1 MEIFAFNSRS
11 ISDLGTKFKN
21 NEIDKLKFNNDILV
35 NVAFNFFYFNK
46 DKKKANKLKK
56 EQDKI
61 FQAHFKKETAQ
72 DAADKA
78 LINQVRQKKETIE
91 NAQAIMSEKR
101 KELLDI
107 LLENKDIIIYSE
119 HTYNSYIPP
128 KDYSISLVNHLNNF
142 KEYKK
147 YLTESDLEINY
158 KNPAISNVKRE
169 KIVIKYTEQPY
180 LIDEKND
187 KLIQNNNNFESDKKE
202 RETQLKKLINDEE
215 DDTLFFPE
223 ALTNAQD
230 AKKQLNWLNDV
241 GEDEINNNFN
251 NLLEV
256 RKNDK
261 TFNNNNYFVFDSNY
275 SMSDFEEISI
285 FDSIPESDDRYSKFS
300 GYISDKCFKTYM
312 KKMNYN
318 YIDLMLLSYFDLDKE
333 FQIYNFMK
341 KEEIALNF
349 IKKIILSYGIC
360 TTKIYEHIIRTIIS
374 KKGNFNMDNYLDCFF
389 PIFDASEKYQTLKYK
404 FLLSLVKNHS
414 NQTISM
420 ENYKIFCNLIKGKWI
435 YDEDTY
441 KKLSKNMIETF
452 KQKYPGEYTDN
463 FKFTHISAIVEYLV
477 DKEYNDS

>member
-35 NVAFNFFYFNK
+35 NVAFNFFYLNK

-107 LLENKDIIIYSE
+107 LLENKDITIYTE

-158 KNPAISNVKRE
+158 KNPSMSNTKRD

-187 KLIQNNNNFESDKKE
+187 KLIQNNNNFENDKKE
-202 RETQLKKLINDEE
+202 RETKLKKLINDEE

-223 ALTNAQD
+223 ATTNAQD
-230 AKKQLNWLNDV
+230 IKKQQNLAV
-241 GEDEINNNFN
+241 RNN
-251 NLLEV
+251 
-256 RKNDK
+256 
-261 TFNNNNYFVFDSNY
+261 
-275 SMSDFEEISI
+275 
-285 FDSIPESDDRYSKFS
+285 
-300 GYISDKCFKTYM
+300 C
-312 KKMNYN
+312 
-318 YIDLMLLSYFDLDKE
+318 
-333 FQIYNFMK
+333 
-341 KEEIALNF
+341 
-349 IKKIILSYGIC
+349 
-360 TTKIYEHIIRTIIS
+360 
-374 KKGNFNMDNYLDCFF
+374 
-389 PIFDASEKYQTLKYK
+389 
-404 FLLSLVKNHS
+404 
-414 NQTISM
+414 
-420 ENYKIFCNLIKGKWI
+420 
-435 YDEDTY
+435 
-441 KKLSKNMIETF
+441 
-452 KQKYPGEYTDN
+452 
-463 FKFTHISAIVEYLV
+463 V
-477 DKEYNDS
+477 DKELGPTDVLIGTIELLFIEGRTVYDGIHKRH

>member
-1 MEIFAFNSRS
+1 
-11 ISDLGTKFKN
+11 
-21 NEIDKLKFNNDILV
+21 
-35 NVAFNFFYFNK
+35 
-46 DKKKANKLKK
+46 
-56 EQDKI
+56 
-61 FQAHFKKETAQ
+61 
-72 DAADKA
+72 
-78 LINQVRQKKETIE
+78 
-91 NAQAIMSEKR
+91 MSEKR

-107 LLENKDIIIYSE
+107 LLENKDITIYTE

-147 YLTESDLEINY
+147 YLTESDLEISY
-158 KNPAISNVKRE
+158 KNPSISNTKRD
-169 KIVIKYTEQPY
+169 KIVVKYTEQPY

-187 KLIQNNNNFESDKKE
+187 KLIQSNNNFENDKKE

-215 DDTLFFPE
+215 DDTLFFSE
-223 ALTNAQD
+223 AITNAQD
-230 AKKQLNWLNDV
+230 IKKQANWLNDI
-241 GEDEINNNFN
+241 GEDEINSNFT

-261 TFNNNNYFVFDSNY
+261 TFNNNNYFVFNSNY
-275 SMSDFEEISI
+275 SISDFEEISI
-285 FDSIPESDDRYSKFS
+285 FDNIPKSDDRYSKFS
-300 GYISDKCFKTYM
+300 GYISDKCYKTYM

-318 YIDLMLLSYFDLDKE
+318 FLDLMLLSYFDLDKE

-374 KKGNFNMDNYLDCFF
+374 KKGNFNMDNYLDCFT

-404 FLLSLVKNHS
+404 FLLSLVKNHN

-420 ENYKIFCNLIKGKWI
+420 ENYKIFCNLTKGKWI

-452 KQKYPGEYTDN
+452 KHKYPGEYTDN
-463 FKFTHISAIVEYLV
+463 FKFTHISAIVEY
-477 DKEYNDS
+477 

>member
-107 LLENKDIIIYSE
+107 LLENKDITIYTE

-158 KNPAISNVKRE
+158 KNPSMSNTKRD

-187 KLIQNNNNFESDKKE
+187 KLIQNNNNFENDKKE
-202 RETQLKKLINDEE
+202 RETKLKKLINDEE
-215 DDTLFFPE
+215 DD
-223 ALTNAQD
+223 
-230 AKKQLNWLNDV
+230 
-241 GEDEINNNFN
+241 
-251 NLLEV
+251 
-256 RKNDK
+256 
-261 TFNNNNYFVFDSNY
+261 
-275 SMSDFEEISI
+275 SM
-285 FDSIPESDDRYSKFS
+285 
-300 GYISDKCFKTYM
+300 M
-312 KKMNYN
+312 
-318 YIDLMLLSYFDLDKE
+318 
-333 FQIYNFMK
+333 
-341 KEEIALNF
+341 
-349 IKKIILSYGIC
+349 
-360 TTKIYEHIIRTIIS
+360 
-374 KKGNFNMDNYLDCFF
+374 
-389 PIFDASEKYQTLKYK
+389 
-404 FLLSLVKNHS
+404 
-414 NQTISM
+414 
-420 ENYKIFCNLIKGKWI
+420 
-435 YDEDTY
+435 
-441 KKLSKNMIETF
+441 
-452 KQKYPGEYTDN
+452 
-463 FKFTHISAIVEYLV
+463 
-477 DKEYNDS
+477 